1 VDGPKPR
8 PITPEG
14 VSLQGVRP
22 VSPDGKTIIAQGPDR
37 RFMLY
42 PSEPGEPRPVPGIQN
57 GEGPIRWTAD
67 GRAIW
72 VYRSNEVPAKVYRV
86 DVTTGERALWKELT
100 PPDPAGVLLIGP
112 ILMTPDGKSYVY
124 SYRRTLDE
132 LFLVEGLR

>member
-1 VDGPKPR
+1 VNGSKPR

-14 VSLQGVRP
+14 VSLP
-22 VSPDGKTIIAQGPDR
+22 VAKPISPDGKTITALGPDR

-42 PSEPGEPRPVPGIQN
+42 PSEPGEPLPVRGIQN
-57 GEGPIRWTAD
+57 GEVPIRWTAD

-72 VYRSNEVPAKVYRV
+72 VYRTNEVPAKVYRL
-86 DVTTGERALWKELT
+86 DVTTGERSLWKELT

-132 LFLVEGLR
+132 LFLVEGLK